1 MLLELIPVLVGL
13 LFAAA
18 GAALIADAVIP
29 DGTFVTHERRRRPR
43 PARNTPGEAAL
54 GFGML
59 CLAAALIGRD
69 TWPYATVAVLA
80 ATVLLG
86 AGVALNWAYVRGLA
100 FGSAPTPRFDSDAS
114 DSSPAA
120 PGSSG

>member
-1 MLLELIPVLVGL
+1 MLLELIPVLAGL

-29 DGTFVTHERRRRPR
+29 DGTLVTHERRRRPR
-43 PARNTPGEAAL
+43 PARNALGEVAL

-100 FGSAPTPRFDSDAS
+100 FGSAATSRFDPDAS
-114 DSSPAA
+114 DTSPAA
-120 PGSSG
+120 PGSSS

>member
-1 MLLELIPVLVGL
+1 MLLELIPVLLGL

-18 GAALIADAVIP
+18 GVALIADAVIP
-29 DGTFVTHERRRRPR
+29 DGTFVIHERRREPR
-43 PARNTPGEAAL
+43 PARNAPGETAL
-54 GFGML
+54 GFGTL

-86 AGVALNWAYVRGLA
+86 VGLALNWAYIHGLA
-100 FGSAPTPRFDSDAS
+100 FRRPSRSRFDPDAQ
-114 DSSPAA
+114 DSSSAVF
-120 PGSSG
+120 GSR

>member
-1 MLLELIPVLVGL
+1 MLLELIPIVVGL
-13 LFAAA
+13 LFTVA
-18 GAALIADAVIP
+18 GVALIADAVIP

-43 PARNTPGEAAL
+43 PRRNTPGEAAL

-80 ATVLLG
+80 AAVLLG
-86 AGVALNWAYVRGLA
+86 AGVALNWAYIHGLA
-100 FGSAPTPRFDSDAS
+100 FGRAAPARFEADAS
-114 DSSPAA
+114 DTSAA